1 MTSIDFPE
9 LSEAASNWNLDN
21 LYKDLACH
29 KNSPLS
35 DFEKKCLCALLCRR
49 NISYI
54 SFRLDWAVGSVR
66 TELCRGLY
74 QYIKVLT
81 GEERI
86 VWNQVAD
93 LLEAQYRKPK
103 NLFTKQDINLVSK
116 IESEFRAT
124 SIVATLENE
133 MLKQIDIDA
142 AESQV
147 NSSNVNV
154 IIDYGDYKYRI
165 SDYQAAIKSYKEAI
179 LIDTSYFGIL
189 NKIALSYYKLKL
201 FEDCQIMCNFVLIH
215 QVKDELKADAYNLL
229 GVIFQEIAEQ
239 EYKDLY
245 VQSAIYF
252 FKQAIKNSGYL
263 NVLPAWNI
271 VDLLLAFSRNE
282 PSYIPRAKLAFYD
295 FKEIASQAESNFQKY
310 RDNIIKEAVS
320 VLDDGLDEWWR
331 NQLNELIEIPILR

>member
-21 LYKDLACH
+21 LYKDLACY

-54 SFRLDWAVGSVR
+54 AFRLNWAVGSVR

-74 QYIKVLT
+74 QYLKVLT

-93 LLEAQYRKPK
+93 LLEKQYK
-103 NLFTKQDINLVSK
+103 NQEKLLVNQDISL
-116 IESEFRAT
+116 ESEFRAT
-124 SIVATLENE
+124 SIVATIENE
-133 MLKQIDIDA
+133 MLKKLDVNA
-142 AESQV
+142 CESPEI
-147 NSSNVNV
+147 SSNVKV
-154 IIDYGDYKYRI
+154 IIDYGDYKYQI
-165 SDYQAAIKSYKEAI
+165 SDYHAAIKSYKEAV
-179 LIDTSYFGIL
+179 LIDISCLGVL
-189 NKIALSYYKLKL
+189 NKIALSYYQLKL
-201 FEDCQIMCNFVLIH
+201 FEDCQIMCNFVLINK
-215 QVKDELKADAYNLL
+215 VRDEVKADSYNLM
-229 GVIFQEIAEQ
+229 GVISQEMAEQ

-252 FKQAIKNSGYL
+252 FKQAIKSSEYL
-263 NVLPAWNI
+263 NVIPAWNI
-271 VDLLLAFSRNE
+271 VDLLLAFSRNK

-295 FKEIASQAESNFQKY
+295 FKEIASRSESNFPNY
-310 RDNIIKEAVS
+310 REHILKEAVS

-331 NQLNELIEIPILR
+331 NQLNELIKIPVLQ